1 MEIAWDN
8 ILLVWG
14 NTLSFVIGV
23 IPIVVGIVLLVMMIS
38 AFARW
43 VDRKAADRRVKEMEL
58 QYARERALNEARM
71 EAREPLR
78 RVGRY

>member
-1 MEIAWDN
+1 
-8 ILLVWG
+8 
-14 NTLSFVIGV
+14 
-23 IPIVVGIVLLVMMIS
+23 VGIVLLVMMIS